1 MQRFIPCRICAFQGV
16 RYICAINLS
25 TIIRV
30 GIIDDDPR
38 LLDSME
44 RFINAQEDISCML
57 KASSIG
63 QFFEGLNDPSRL
75 DVVLVDVELGEQVD
89 SLQHLEKLLSILDLR
104 TKCIIITGH
113 NLPDYVRRAFQ
124 KGASGFCL
132 KGSDPEAMIE
142 AIRSVHRGGVFMS
155 PDAAVHLLPLLRK
168 GETAEPL
175 LPDEVGNVP
184 GLEHLDLKKRELQIA
199 VRLIEGRSYQDIADE
214 IFLSIN
220 TVRHY
225 VKSIYRKFGV
235 ANKVQ
240 LSRIIRPLLKDRDTR
255 LELRRHKD

>member
-1 MQRFIPCRICAFQGV
+1 MGV
-16 RYICAINLS
+16 PYICGSITLP
-25 TIIRV
+25 IIRV

-44 RFINAQEDISCML
+44 RFLNAQDDMSCL
-57 KASSIG
+57 LRASSIG
-63 QFFEGLNDPSRL
+63 QFFEGLNDPSRI

-89 SLQHLEKLLSILDLR
+89 SLQHLEKLLGILDLR

-113 NLPDYVRRAFQ
+113 NNPDYVRRAFQ

-132 KGSDPEAMIE
+132 KGSDPDSMVE
-142 AIRSVHRGGVFMS
+142 AIRSVHRGGVYMS
-155 PDAAVHLLPLLRK
+155 PEAAVHLLPILRK
-168 GETAEPL
+168 G
-175 LPDEVGNVP
+175 DESPGSLTDEDGAIP
-184 GLEHLDLKKRELQIA
+184 GLEHLDLKKREIQIA

-235 ANKVQ
+235 VNKVQ
-240 LSRIIRPLLKDRDTR
+240 LGRIIRPLLKDRETR